1 MDLPKKLY
9 NTALSY
15 HRLGY
20 AVIPIYGETSPTKFK
35 AAAVKWAGFQRRQPT
50 LTELQN
56 WFLHQQHGGLAIVC
70 GDVSGLA
77 VLDFDDEALA
87 DKFRQLYPEL
97 AQTRVVR
104 SGKRGLPHFYFHIP
118 QHLRQQGKG
127 IRSRSAPGV
136 DWQYNGRYV
145 IAPPTPTAS
154 GASWV
159 TANDCAPKILS
170 EDDLSRIMAFLD
182 AASHTHPKN
191 GSSGVSARLCPTHAN
206 VVAASDNTTSQ
217 DQLVSYYLAR
227 VAHGRNNA
235 LFETCCWLRD
245 CGGTA
250 ADAAPL
256 VPVHVRQPPPAGHST
271 ESAEKRRGEALRT
284 IASAFSRPSTAR
296 IGAKF
301 SKVPNSLREAML
313 RHKQTALLRVL
324 ESLVTAGWRAG
335 RLFTR
340 DEVLRLVGQSGI
352 GDWSLRKALSAVI
365 PNDPN
370 TFVFPGA
377 ANAAIAATKTGAE
390 TPQLNAIELSTSKPT
405 QNRGR
410 PPKQYQMPDL
420 RTLCASYGV
429 GWSGGDV
436 LPEAA
441 LRSASSYRQALHSAM
456 LRRSPGQYYK
466 GWLANRLGISK
477 RTLNRY
483 NRSLGVIVTPLYRER
498 RITWKTLG
506 AIPVDLSGYQYGA
519 FLEDDAGKRYPP
531 LVPIARRLL
540 RRKVRFVYKQQLPN
554 HYRMPLELPSADAHF
569 AAMPPAQEQ
578 PAPTFAFS
586 GNSTAQHASPSPLTP
601 PTNEAPS
608 SVMAAPAQR
617 YFVAAGAEQANA
629 TAAEQLVDAC
639 RGMLSQQRAQGL
651 VQVYGRFAV
660 QDVLHTLQE
669 RGERVANPAGFV
681 TSLLK
686 SRYGK
691 AITNGLSSDDVHLA
705 ESLYLTA
712 EWHSAKHRLRWQTCC
727 ALVREHGQQAV
738 QDVLTELNQYEQGE
752 LKNAAGYIITALKN
766 GGQTVVKSPETA
778 QQAATALVETT
789 RQRNRERA
797 FAQSKAKELVQIYGV
812 NAITRALRV
821 VQART
826 NAENP
831 AGFIIVFLQSE
842 YPHAKAAVK

>member
-118 QHLRQQGKG
+118 QRLRQQG

-191 GSSGVSARLCPTHAN
+191 GSSGVSSRLCPTHAN

-250 ADAAPL
+250 ADATPL
-256 VPVHVRQPPPAGHST
+256 VPVHVRQPPPAGHFT

-324 ESLVTAGWRAG
+324 ESLVMAGWRAG
-335 RLFTR
+335 QLFTR
-340 DEVLRLVGQSGI
+340 DEVLQVVGKTGI
-352 GDWSLRKALSAVI
+352 GDWSLRKALSSVM
-365 PNDPN
+365 PNDPHML
-370 TFVFPGA
+370 VFPGA
-377 ANAAIAATKTGAE
+377 ANAAVAATKTGAK
-390 TPQLNAIELSTSKPT
+390 TPQLNAIELSVPKPT

-410 PPKQYQMPDL
+410 PPKRYQMPDL
-420 RTLCASYGV
+420 RTLCVCYGV

-436 LPEAA
+436 LPETA
-441 LRSASSYRQALHSAM
+441 LHSASSYRQALHSAM

-477 RTLNRY
+477 RTLGRY
-483 NRSLGVIVTPLYRER
+483 NRNVGVIVTPLYRER

-506 AIPVDLSGYQYGA
+506 AIPNDLLEYQFGA
-519 FLEDDAGKRYPP
+519 FLEDDTGKRYPP

-540 RRKVRFVYKQQLPN
+540 RHKVRFVYKQQLPN
-554 HYRMPLELPSADAHF
+554 HYRLPVELPVYEPQF
-569 AAMPPAQEQ
+569 APTPPAQQ
-578 PAPTFAFS
+578 QSAPKFPFATQAQVSITASSASVPTDAPPAL
-586 GNSTAQHASPSPLTP
+586 PLTP
-601 PTNEAPS
+601 PAS
-608 SVMAAPAQR
+608 QH
-617 YFVAAGAEQANA
+617 FVAAGIEQANA
-629 TAAEQLVDAC
+629 TTTQQLADAC
-639 RGMLSQQRAQGL
+639 KGMLSQQRAQGL

-660 QDVLHTLQE
+660 QDVLHTLRE
-669 RGERVANPAGFV
+669 RGERVSNPAGFV

-686 SRYGK
+686 ARYGK
-691 AITNGLSSDDVHLA
+691 SITNGLSADNVHLA

-712 EWHSAKHRLRWQTCC
+712 EWHNTKCRLRWQTCC

-752 LKNAAGYIITALKN
+752 LKNAAGYIVTALKN

-826 NAENP
+826 NVENP

-842 YPHAKAAVK
+842 YPQAKAAVK